1 MEKIFLRV
9 KDGRDITFVGQEV
22 AHEYDPS
29 NDVAYRIYETE
40 KGHWLMTATSNEDI
54 LLQHKIIENKST
66 DVLTQTF
73 GFSDI
78 TKSLYEQLGIDTAQ
92 HLDL

>member
-1 MEKIFLRV
+1 METVFLRV

-22 AHEYDPS
+22 AHVHDS
-29 NDVAYRIYETE
+29 SKDVTYRIYETE

-54 LLQHKIIENKST
+54 LLKHQVIENKAT

-78 TKSLYEQLGIDTAQ
+78 SKSIYEQLGINTAQ